1 MLVTCLHYVIL
12 LHVLNTT
19 EASDVLQYLRLL
31 VWNMHMH
38 LSDVFH
44 YLFSMALNR
53 PALIRLVQLSCLSI
67 CLLVFRCVHVC
78 VLGCFWL
85 RKKSQ
90 KMRKST
96 SIWPCYPWMIGNLRK
111 HGNGSTKLSRWRQR
125 FHVLVC
131 KMNFWRKKN
140 LKISFTSALHIIR
153 RASNQASS
161 NAVFNVWIYMK

>member
-1 MLVTCLHYVIL
+1 MCCNIYDFWFEICTCTCQMCSITYSVWHLIDQLCSHSCSYV
-12 LHVLNTT
+12 V
-19 EASDVLQYLRLL
+19 
-31 VWNMHMH
+31 
-38 LSDVFH
+38 
-44 YLFSMALNR
+44 YLFA
-53 PALIRLVQLSCLSI
+53 CL
-67 CLLVFRCVHVC
+67 CLDVCMC

-111 HGNGSTKLSRWRQR
+111 HGNGSTKLSRWRQH

-161 NAVFNVWIYMK
+161 NAVFNV

>member
-19 EASDVLQYLRLL
+19 EASDVLQYLRLV

-53 PALIRLVQLSCLSI
+53 PTLFHSCSYVVYLFA
-67 CLLVFRCVHVC
+67 CLCLDVCMC

-111 HGNGSTKLSRWRQR
+111 HGNGSTKLSRWRQH